1 MATWRWTLGVVM
13 LLSVAGSACSRRDDD
28 RSIKA
33 APEQAAAASA
43 VPTPATPA
51 APGAND
57 PVANPLAMPLKHDG
71 PAPAASAAAKDP
83 CDVTEPTGAL
93 AMPLKHGAQPQRNP
107 LCMKL
112 K

>member
-1 MATWRWTLGVVM
+1 MATWRSAVSVMFVV
-13 LLSVAGSACSRRDDD
+13 VIAGCSRRDDD

-33 APEQAAAASA
+33 APEQGAATSASA
-43 VPTPATPA
+43 SSSPAPA
-51 APGAND
+51 APGANE
-57 PVANPLAMPLKHDG
+57 AANNPLAMPLKHDG
-71 PAPAASAAAKDP
+71 PAPAAAASAKDP

-93 AMPLKHGAQPQRNP
+93 AMPLKHGAQPQKNP

>member
-1 MATWRWTLGVVM
+1 
-13 LLSVAGSACSRRDDD
+13 
-28 RSIKA
+28 
-33 APEQAAAASA
+33 
-43 VPTPATPA
+43 
-51 APGAND
+51 
-57 PVANPLAMPLKHDG
+57 MPLKHDG
-71 PAPAASAAAKDP
+71 PAPAASAAMDP

>member
-1 MATWRWTLGVVM
+1 MGSWRSAAGVVM
-13 LLSVAGSACSRRDDD
+13 LVVLAGCSRRDDD

-33 APEQAAAASA
+33 APEQAATAAAIASG
-43 VPTPATPA
+43 ATPVT
-51 APGAND
+51 GASE
-57 PVANPLAMPLKHDG
+57 PVGNPLAMPLKHDG
-71 PAPAASAAAKDP
+71 PAPAATAAAKDP

-93 AMPLKHGAQPQRNP
+93 AMPLKHGAKPQRNP